1 MRERCCKSDAALNWS
16 DLFVFDEHQMFQL
29 KQETFKMSLDL
40 QWGLRVLSSIVFFSL
55 SLMESACTGE
65 CYGNFTKSSL
75 RLINVMPA
83 FPQLISSLSLRCFF
97 FYRNG
102 ARNAAGQQK
111 KQALSLLC
119 LNYKWPSLLLTDGVT
134 QLSMQIQYHFSPER
148 IFFSL
153 PLKRAQIVYHTQ
165 LLWLCAFLM
174 VIAGSWKQSAV
185 PNTHCMLTSAEL

>member
-97 FYRNG
+97 FTEMVQEMLQGNKKNRLFLFFAWIING
-102 ARNAAGQQK
+102 R
-111 KQALSLLC
+111 LC
-119 LNYKWPSLLLTDGVT
+119 FWLTGWHNYQCKYNTISVLKG
-134 QLSMQIQYHFSPER
+134 
-148 IFFSL
+148 FFSL
-153 PLKRAQIVYHTQ
+153 SL
-165 LLWLCAFLM
+165 
-174 VIAGSWKQSAV
+174 
-185 PNTHCMLTSAEL
+185 